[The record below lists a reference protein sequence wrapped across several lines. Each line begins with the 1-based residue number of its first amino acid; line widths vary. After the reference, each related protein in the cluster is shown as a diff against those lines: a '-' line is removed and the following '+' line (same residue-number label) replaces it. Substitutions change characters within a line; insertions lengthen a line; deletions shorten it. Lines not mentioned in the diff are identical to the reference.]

1 VTSTDQHH
9 GPTPPPQPAK
19 APAARSRRE
28 LRARRWSALTRWP
41 LLTVSVLFLASYSVQ
56 VIAQPQGGVRHL
68 LNAITWVV
76 WAAFAVDYVVSLALA
91 QRRLRWILHHP
102 LDLALVV
109 FPGLAMLRLARFI
122 SLVVLLQR
130 HAGALV
136 RGRVV
141 TYVIGAASLVTW
153 VAAVGVLDVERGAPG
168 ADIETIGDSL
178 WWAIATIT
186 TVGYGDFTPVTLPG
200 RLIAV
205 GLMICGIALVGV
217 ITATFASWLIG
228 QVRAPASTPPEAHP
242 DAGAETT
249 AQGPSEHPAPGS
261 PSAPSASSANDD
273 GTDLRRR

>member
-1 VTSTDQHH
+1 MDPGAGDAPH
-9 GPTPPPQPAK
+9 GTRTARGDR
-19 APAARSRRE
+19 AARWERT
-28 LRARRWSALTRWP
+28 TRWP
-41 LLTVSVLFLASYSVQ
+41 LLSISLLFLASYSVQ
-56 VIAQPQGGVRHL
+56 VIAQPDGLVRHL
-68 LNAITWVV
+68 LNGITWVV
-76 WAAFAVDYVVSLALA
+76 WAAFAVDYVVSLVLA
-91 QRRLRWILHHP
+91 QHRLRWIVRHP
-102 LDLALVV
+102 LDLALVI

-141 TYVIGAASLVTW
+141 TYVVGASSLVTW

-168 ADIETIGDSL
+168 GNIETIGDSL

-186 TVGYGDFTPVTLPG
+186 TVGYGDYTPVTLPG

-228 QVRAPASTPPEAHP
+228 QVRTPATAGTGATGHDAPQPPA
-242 DAGAETT
+242 DADRSSVRPRSDA
-249 AQGPSEHPAPGS
+249 APGS
-261 PSAPSASSANDD
+261 PSH
-273 GTDLRRR
+273 R

>member
-1 VTSTDQHH
+1 MSTARGDR
-9 GPTPPPQPAK
+9 
-19 APAARSRRE
+19 AARWERT
-28 LRARRWSALTRWP
+28 TRWP
-41 LLTVSVLFLASYSVQ
+41 LLSVSLLFLASYSVQ
-56 VIAQPQGGVRHL
+56 VIAQPDGLVRHL
-68 LNAITWVV
+68 LNGITWVV
-76 WAAFAVDYVVSLALA
+76 WAAFAVDYVVSLVLA
-91 QRRLRWILHHP
+91 QHRLRWIVRHP

-141 TYVIGAASLVTW
+141 TYVVGASSLVTW

-168 ADIETIGDSL
+168 GNIETIGDSL

-186 TVGYGDFTPVTLPG
+186 TVGYGDYTPVTLPG

-228 QVRAPASTPPEAHP
+228 PVRTPAPAELGGSAGPEASAGP
-242 DAGAETT
+242 DAPAESDAPAGTGIT
-249 AQGPSEHPAPGS
+249 GHDAPQPPADDDRPSVRPRSDAAPGS
-261 PSAPSASSANDD
+261 PSP
-273 GTDLRRR
+273 R